1 LLEKSGGDMVK
12 EKVKYTEVGNPVSHE
27 VKAVADQIREVNF
40 WSCVT
45 FSDTIGRYC
54 EITMKKDDI
63 SPLHAIAMYHLVC
76 SGGNSTPTQL
86 ADMMFRSKH
95 SVTKIV
101 DNLEKEGFIIRDF
114 SSKDRRVTRIRV
126 TPAGLNYVKN
136 NQNKA
141 DKRAKQVID
150 CLTID
155 EQDTLVGLMEKLGNR
170 MTDIL
175 EKL

>member
-1 LLEKSGGDMVK
+1 MLK
-12 EKVKYTEVGNPVSHE
+12 EKFKEKFIEDVIPLADDFKQ
-27 VKAVADQIREVNF
+27 AADQVREVNF
-40 WSCVT
+40 WLCVT

-54 EITMKKDDI
+54 EITMRKDDI
-63 SPLHAIAMYHLVC
+63 SPLHAMAMWHLVC
-76 SGGNSTPTQL
+76 VGGVSTPTQL

-101 DNLEKEGFIIRDF
+101 DNLEREGFILRDF
-114 SSKDRRVTRIRV
+114 SNKDRRVTQIKV
-126 TPAGLNYVKN
+126 TPAGLKYVKQ

-141 DKRAKQVID
+141 ELRAKQVMD
-150 CLTID
+150 CLNND
-155 EQDTLVGLMEKLGNR
+155 EQKVLVNMMDKLGQR

>member
-1 LLEKSGGDMVK
+1 MQKGKL
-12 EKVKYTEVGNPVSHE
+12 TELGNPLTE
-27 VKAVADQIREVNF
+27 DFKQTADQIREVNF
-40 WSCVT
+40 WLCVT

-76 SGGNSTPTQL
+76 GGGASTPTQL
-86 ADMMFRSKH
+86 ADVMFRSKH

-101 DNLEKEGFIIRDF
+101 DNLEREGFIVRDF
-114 SSKDRRVTRIRV
+114 SSKDRRVTQIKV
-126 TPAGLNYVKN
+126 TPAGLKYVKQ

-141 DKRAKQVID
+141 ELRAKQVMD
-150 CLTID
+150 CLAID
-155 EQDTLVGLMEKLGNR
+155 EQKTLTDLMEKMNKR
-170 MTDIL
+170 MTGIL

>member
-1 LLEKSGGDMVK
+1 MQK
-12 EKVKYTEVGNPVSHE
+12 EKIKEMGNPLSE
-27 VKAVADQIREVNF
+27 DFKQAADQIREVNF
-40 WSCVT
+40 WLCVT

-76 SGGNSTPTQL
+76 AGGVSTPTQL

-101 DNLEKEGFIIRDF
+101 DNLEREGFIVRDF
-114 SSKDRRVTRIRV
+114 SSKDRRVTQIKV
-126 TPAGLNYVKN
+126 TPAGLKYVKQ

-141 DKRAKQVID
+141 DVRAKQVMD
-150 CLTID
+150 CLD
-155 EQDTLVGLMEKLGNR
+155 LGEQKQLVACMDKLGQR
-170 MTDIL
+170 MTNIL

>member
-1 LLEKSGGDMVK
+1 METTNQISDDFRQ
-12 EKVKYTEVGNPVSHE
+12 
-27 VKAVADQIREVNF
+27 AADQIREVNF
-40 WSCVT
+40 WLCVT

-76 SGGNSTPTQL
+76 AGGVSTPTQL

-101 DNLEKEGFIIRDF
+101 DNLEREGFIVRDF
-114 SSKDRRVTRIRV
+114 SSKDRRVTHIKV
-126 TPAGLNYVKN
+126 TPSGLKYVKQ
-136 NQNKA
+136 NQNIA
-141 DKRAKQVID
+141 DLRAKQVMD
-150 CLTID
+150 CLDIA
-155 EQDTLVGLMEKLGNR
+155 EQKTLVDLMDKLGKR
-170 MTDIL
+170 MTNIL

>member
-1 LLEKSGGDMVK
+1 MQK
-12 EKVKYTEVGNPVSHE
+12 EKLVETGNTLAE
-27 VKAVADQIREVNF
+27 DFKQAATQIREVNF
-40 WSCVT
+40 WLAVT

-76 SGGNSTPTQL
+76 AGGASTPTQL
-86 ADMMFRSKH
+86 AEMMFRSKH

-101 DNLEKEGFIIRDF
+101 DNLEREGFIVRDF
-114 SSKDRRVTRIRV
+114 SSKDRRVTRIKV
-126 TPAGLNYVKN
+126 TPAGLKYVKQ

-141 DKRAKQVID
+141 DLRARQVMD
-150 CLTID
+150 CLD
-155 EQDTLVGLMEKLGNR
+155 AGEQKCMVSLMDKMGKR

-175 EKL
+175 EKI